1 MTLKFRTP
9 LPRQSFLLGRLLHPL
24 HRFFDWLYH
33 SRFNPLY
40 RSGTLAVGFLVVL
53 LVTGLYLVFF
63 YSISAPYESVTA
75 IQAQWYAGRWIRA
88 VHRYA
93 TDGAVLATAF
103 HILQLL
109 VQGKT
114 WGPRTLAWLSGI
126 LLVGALFV
134 SAWTGYVLVWD
145 QHGQLLAMG
154 GAEMLRLIP
163 FLRPVVSAAFDG
175 TNPVTPSF
183 FFMNLFLHLALPIG
197 LIFGLWVHTAKI
209 SRSRWFPI
217 RPIFFWSV
225 LAFVALGIVWPAVLT
240 PKADLFEM
248 LGTVPTDLIVAFWLP
263 LASVSP
269 LAAISLIVTM
279 LVLLALMPWIWRP
292 SGDLVRG
299 ASVVDPELCTGC
311 TQCARDCPYEAI
323 VMTPRDDGRRLLA
336 EVRPESCVSCGIC
349 AASCGDVCVGPPERS
364 GREQLEQVEE
374 FCRVEFPQPSPEEV
388 TIITCKHNGRV
399 PKQWQEF
406 AETRSGIHLYFADC
420 CGTVHTQ
427 VMERLMQ
434 DCGGIFIHACPE
446 RNCFN
451 RDGLELLTQRL
462 FYKRVPF
469 LSREIDRRR
478 LEVDASSEQEVE
490 EAMRRAESFNQYIA
504 NNFSTERDGQTA
516 GIGRLQMIRA
526 VAATICI
533 LSLIALLNQFPI
545 GDKADSAVIR
555 FGAKL
560 PAQSAEECR
569 PLSEADKQQLPLHM
583 QLPQICQKRSLSYV
597 LEMFVDRERVLNKTL
612 ETSNIR
618 GDGMI
623 FASEEAAV
631 SAGDHEIVVLLGSR
645 EPAGTRSMIE
655 FRRRV
660 STRAG
665 RIYLVQYQSGT
676 QTLELHGDS

>member
-1 MTLKFRTP
+1 MIPKFRTP
-9 LPRQSFLLGRLLHPL
+9 LPRMSFVLGRFVHPL

-33 SRFNPLY
+33 SRYNPLY
-40 RSGTLAVGFLVVL
+40 RSGTLAVGFLVIL

-75 IQAQWYAGRWIRA
+75 IQAQGYAGRWIRA

-93 TDGAVLATAF
+93 TDGAILATLF

-126 LLVGALFV
+126 LLFGALFV

-145 QHGQLLAMG
+145 QHGQLIAMG
-154 GAEMLRLIP
+154 GAEMLRLFP

-217 RPIFFWSV
+217 RPIFVWSIA
-225 LAFVALGIVWPAVLT
+225 AFVILGIAWPAALP
-240 PKADLFEM
+240 PKANLFEM
-248 LGTVPTDLIVAFWLP
+248 WGTVPVDLIAAFWLP
-263 LASVSP
+263 LIPASP
-269 LAAISLIVTM
+269 LASLCLLVGM
-279 LVLLALMPWIWRP
+279 LVLLGLMPWFWRP
-292 SGDLVRG
+292 SGRLVRG
-299 ASVVDPELCTGC
+299 ASVVDPERCTGC

-323 VMTPRDDGRRLLA
+323 VMTPRDDGRRLVA

-364 GREQLEQVEE
+364 GREQLEQIEE
-374 FCRVEFPQPSPEEV
+374 FCSAEFPQPSPNAV

-399 PKQWQEF
+399 PERWQEF
-406 AETRSGIHLYFADC
+406 ATTRPDSHLYFADC

-427 VMERLMQ
+427 VLERLMQ
-434 DCGGIFIHACPE
+434 HCGGIFIHACPE

-451 RDGLELLTQRL
+451 RDGLDLLTQRL

-478 LEVDASSEQEVE
+478 LEIDASSEQEVD
-490 EAMRRAESFNQYIA
+490 EALRRAESFNRYIA
-504 NNFSTERDGQTA
+504 DGCATA
-516 GIGRLQMIRA
+516 RENQALGVGRIQKVRA
-526 VAATICI
+526 IVATVSI
-533 LSLIALLNQFPI
+533 LSGIALLNQFPI
-545 GDKADSAVIR
+545 GKAPDGAVIR

-560 PAQSAEECR
+560 PAQSAEECH
-569 PLSEADKQQLPLHM
+569 PLSEADKQRLPLHM
-583 QLPQICQKRSLSYV
+583 QLPQVCQKRSLSYA
-597 LEMFVDRERVLNKTL
+597 LEIFVDGKSVLSRTL
-612 ETSNIR
+612 ETSNVR

-631 SAGDHEIVVLLGSR
+631 SAGDHEVAVLLGSL
-645 EPAGTRSMIE
+645 ETGGTRSMTE

-665 RIYLVQYQSGT
+665 RIYLVQYQSRTGA
-676 QTLELHGDS
+676 LELHGN